1 LNYSPDLQTVL
12 ALAKRGD
19 NNLVPVFRDTPA
31 DLETPVSAF
40 LKVARGEH
48 SFLLESVE
56 GGERFARYSFIGTEP
71 YRVLRCGP
79 YADAT
84 QGSDPLREIEK
95 ELSRYRLSHPKATE
109 PRSALPR
116 FTGGAVGFLAYE
128 VIRHFEPRVP
138 VNLPDPQG
146 LPEAL
151 FMFVDALLVFD
162 HLQHTI
168 KVVAHCRLDGDVEAS
183 YRHACWRID
192 ELAKRLNQTLPASPY
207 LISRSAHGVEPVR
220 SNVEKEMFLKN
231 VERCRGYI
239 VAGDIYQVQIAQ
251 RFQQRT
257 TAHPFSVYR
266 ALRVVNPSPYMYYL
280 AMGDSYIV
288 GASPEMLVRVEDGLA
303 ETHPI
308 AGTRRRGRD
317 EADESRMEEELNTD
331 KKERAEHIML
341 VDLARN
347 DIGRIASP
355 GTVKVTELMAVEK
368 YSHVMHLVSHVTGRL
383 RPDLTSYDVLR
394 ANFPAGTVTG
404 APKIRAMEIIAE
416 LEQDRRGPYA
426 GAVGYFDFSGNLD
439 SAITIRTIVMKDG
452 IAYAQAAGGIV
463 YDSVPDLEYMESG
476 NKARAML
483 KAIAKAE
490 EVEEGLVTVGS
501 LGY

>member
-1 LNYSPDLQTVL
+1 MNYTPDLQTVL
-12 ALAKRGD
+12 ELAKRGD
-19 NNLVPVFRDTPA
+19 NNLVPVFRDIPA
-31 DLETPVSAF
+31 DLETPVSAY

-56 GGERFARYSFIGTEP
+56 GGERLARYSFIGTEP
-71 YRVLRCGP
+71 YRVLKCGP
-79 YADAT
+79 YGDPS
-84 QGSDPLREIEK
+84 QGSDPLREIER
-95 ELSRYRLSHPKATE
+95 ELSRFRLSHPKATE

-128 VIRHFEPRVP
+128 VVRHFEPRVP
-138 VNLPDPQG
+138 INAPDPQG
-146 LPEAL
+146 LPAAL
-151 FMFVDALLVFD
+151 FMFVDSMLVFD

-168 KVVAHCRLDGDVEAS
+168 KVVAHCRLDGDVQAS
-183 YRHACWRID
+183 YRQACWRID

-207 LISRSAHGVEPVR
+207 QIRAVQGVDQVE
-220 SNVEKEMFLKN
+220 SNVKRERFIEN
-231 VERCRGYI
+231 VERSRKYI
-239 VAGDIYQVQIAQ
+239 IAGDIYQVQISQ
-251 RFQQRT
+251 RFQRRT
-257 TAHPFSVYR
+257 AAHPFSVYR

-280 AMGDSYIV
+280 SMGNSQIV
-288 GASPEMLVRVEDGLA
+288 GASPEMLVRVEDGLV

-317 EADESRMEEELNTD
+317 DEDEVRMETELTSD
-331 KKERAEHIML
+331 EKERAEHIML

-347 DIGRIASP
+347 DIGRIAQP

-368 YSHVMHLVSHVTGRL
+368 YSHVMHLVSHVVGRL
-383 RPDLTSYDVLR
+383 RPELTPYDALR

-416 LEQDRRGPYA
+416 LEDERRGPYA
-426 GAVGYFDFSGNLD
+426 GTVGYIDFSGNLD
-439 SAITIRTIVMKDG
+439 SAITIRTIVMRDG
-452 IAYAQAAGGIV
+452 MAYAQAAGGIV
-463 YDSVPDLEYMESG
+463 YDSVADLEHMESG

-483 KAIAKAE
+483 RAIEKAE
-490 EVEEGLVTVGS
+490 EMEEGLVTVGS

>member
-1 LNYSPDLQTVL
+1 MNYQPDLEGVL
-12 ALAKRGD
+12 ALAKKGD
-19 NNLVPVFRDTPA
+19 NNLVPVFRDIPA

-40 LKVARGEH
+40 LKVTRGEH

-56 GGERFARYSFIGTEP
+56 GGERLARYSFIGTEP
-71 YRVLRCGP
+71 YRVLRSGP
-79 YADAT
+79 YADPA
-84 QGSDPLREIEK
+84 QGSDPLREIQA

-109 PRSALPR
+109 PHSALPR
-116 FTGGAVGFLAYE
+116 FTGGAVGFLAYD

-138 VNLPDPQG
+138 INVPDPQG

-168 KVVAHCRLDGDVEAS
+168 KVVAHCRLDGDVQAS
-183 YRHACWRID
+183 YRQACWRID

-207 LISRSAHGVEPVR
+207 SINAAAHTPEPVQ
-220 SNVEKEMFLKN
+220 SNVAKETFLKN
-231 VERCRGYI
+231 VGRCREHI
-239 VAGDIYQVQIAQ
+239 VAGDIYQVQISQ

-257 TAHPFSVYR
+257 VAHPFSVYR

-280 AMGDSYIV
+280 ALGDSYIV
-288 GASPEMLVRVEDGLA
+288 GASPEMLVRVEDGLV

-317 EADESRMEEELNTD
+317 EEDERRMEAELAQD
-331 KKERAEHIML
+331 EKERAEHIML

-347 DIGRIASP
+347 DIGRIALP

-368 YSHVMHLVSHVTGRL
+368 YSHVMHLVSHVVGRL
-383 RPDLTSYDVLR
+383 RPELSSYDALR

-416 LEQDRRGPYA
+416 LESDRRGPYA

-439 SAITIRTIVMKDG
+439 SAITIRTIVMRDG
-452 IAYAQAAGGIV
+452 MAYAQAAGGIV
-463 YDSVPDLEYMESG
+463 YDSVPELEYMESG

-483 KAIAKAE
+483 RAIAKAE
-490 EVEEGLVTVGS
+490 EMEEGLVTVGS